1 MEEIKKKRHIVEIR
15 NDLYE
20 RIKEYCQ
27 LNNLKPAKFINEMLE
42 KSFMIELYGETP
54 FTILSKKIQV
64 EEIDPEIQRAIN
76 DNFWEMLG
84 DDEKDK
90 PQKYIVPDAMVEEVE
105 NSITPPKNESIEQ
118 NEKEAQ
124 KVIDEHM
131 QKLEQK
137 NNKPTKRRLK

>member
-1 MEEIKKKRHIVEIR
+1 MV
-15 NDLYE
+15 
-20 RIKEYCQ
+20 
-27 LNNLKPAKFINEMLE
+27 
-42 KSFMIELYGETP
+42 ELYGETP
-54 FTILSKKIQV
+54 FTILNKKIQV
-64 EEIDPEIQRAIN
+64 EEIDPEIQKAIN

>member
-1 MEEIKKKRHIVEIR
+1 
-15 NDLYE
+15 
-20 RIKEYCQ
+20 
-27 LNNLKPAKFINEMLE
+27 
-42 KSFMIELYGETP
+42 
-54 FTILSKKIQV
+54 
-64 EEIDPEIQRAIN
+64 
-76 DNFWEMLG
+76 MLG

-90 PQKYIVPDAMVEEVE
+90 PQKYIVPDAMVKEVE